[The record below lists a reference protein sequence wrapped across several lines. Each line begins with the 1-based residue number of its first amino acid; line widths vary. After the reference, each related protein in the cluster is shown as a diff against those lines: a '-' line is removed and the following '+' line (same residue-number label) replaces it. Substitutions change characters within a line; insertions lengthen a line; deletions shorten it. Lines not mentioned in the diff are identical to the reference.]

1 MDVSYSAWRQ
11 STQESL
17 ALKGDSFSFLFDRR
31 YTNRLNR
38 MSRVFF
44 EAYARATKE
53 LAAQEDRFPSLS
65 EIDAKMESG
74 AVYAFKDR
82 LTKNTEFFEEVKIS
96 GVSYLVPRSRRFVDS
111 SGIYTDLMFNFDEG
125 TVILPARKKISALAE
140 PMSHELEKP
149 EPLEEE
155 KPAAEEKP
163 EKVAEPSVSPDLP
176 RPKETAKE
184 EQSAAETGVSAYPT
198 SIPEPFEEGAKES
211 RPVAAELGPEKI
223 TKPAERSAKIADT
236 SKEVE
241 KSAMPEKGNHSMRNI
256 KIAAGL
262 VAVLVLLSIAA
273 YFIVGAPPAA
283 PPRTVQYSAYLS
295 NASLGNYLGL
305 DIKNPDG
312 FTNELE
318 MILPPNIDK
327 NISSRGGVI
336 TISHGANT
344 FVKLNSSS
352 DASIR
357 VYLSANR
364 TSIPATFNLV
374 VPEGYDSGL
383 VVHAKDYDVKRNDD
397 RIVLQFDE
405 TSEEV
410 RFEQSFT
417 PKR

>member
-1 MDVSYSAWRQ
+1 
-11 STQESL
+11 
-17 ALKGDSFSFLFDRR
+17 
-31 YTNRLNR
+31 
-38 MSRVFF
+38 
-44 EAYARATKE
+44 
-53 LAAQEDRFPSLS
+53 
-65 EIDAKMESG
+65 
-74 AVYAFKDR
+74 
-82 LTKNTEFFEEVKIS
+82 
-96 GVSYLVPRSRRFVDS
+96 
-111 SGIYTDLMFNFDEG
+111 
-125 TVILPARKKISALAE
+125 
-140 PMSHELEKP
+140 
-149 EPLEEE
+149 
-155 KPAAEEKP
+155 
-163 EKVAEPSVSPDLP
+163 
-176 RPKETAKE
+176 
-184 EQSAAETGVSAYPT
+184 
-198 SIPEPFEEGAKES
+198 
-211 RPVAAELGPEKI
+211 
-223 TKPAERSAKIADT
+223 
-236 SKEVE
+236 
-241 KSAMPEKGNHSMRNI
+241 
-256 KIAAGL
+256 L